1 MLDIIGQ
8 CEGPKGQNRNS
19 SVSLKMSL
27 VGGKADFD
35 FRQLEVRS

>member
-1 MLDIIGQ
+1 MRQGMSESGQ
-8 CEGPKGQNRNS
+8 TRKS

-35 FRQLEVRS
+35 FGRLDVSL